1 MAETRPRILHLT
13 THLGGGVGTA
23 LAGALEAS
31 LDSGFR
37 HEVMCLQSLVKDGAA
52 TRLRSA
58 GIPVGT
64 SVSEAEVLAAAKE
77 ADIVQIEWW
86 HHPQMAA
93 LLGGPSWPDGRYL
106 IWAHVAGHLRPS
118 FPAGLAD
125 LPMRLM
131 VTSPR
136 TLELPIFAD
145 RTPEWMATH
154 VPVVYSSGGFGEQ
167 SRVRS
172 DSSGFRIGYSGTL
185 GFSKLH
191 PDTFSL
197 LARACREGDVFLFA
211 GDPPPGESIESLVRS
226 SGLGDQARFLG
237 YVQDIDSFL
246 SDLDLFAYPL
256 RSDHYGTTENALL
269 EAMAAGLPVVVF
281 DGPAERHLVRHGE
294 TGLIARDGAAF
305 VDAIG
310 RLRQDPT
317 LRRSLGEAARE
328 EIRRRFSAQATARKL
343 SEQYQACLSLPR
355 RAFQPERIFGKSPTE
370 WFLSCR
376 GDDRETSTEMSRTPG
391 WGELQ
396 ADIADLSPT
405 KGTVFHFLSCHPGDD
420 GLVNIATHL
429 PPDRRA
435 AREAVRA
442 ILRTPAPC
450 RTGPHGP
457 LVLHGCGALGAMT
470 LGLLRSAGIE
480 PLAATDFDPKK
491 EGEEFEGLR
500 IHHPERVPAFLHDA
514 TVAVCISNFR
524 PAPIHAALAKAG
536 FPDVR
541 HAYDVL
547 EHHRSEIGLGNGWY
561 LPEPGAEDLEG
572 IDQVLEILADAVSV
586 AAYLEWLGWRLRR
599 LDRPEPV
606 APIRLQDKFFP
617 RTLPNLVPPGLRFL
631 DAGAHDGRTL
641 RRLAEESGL
650 AVNEIIA
657 FEPDG
662 QNYRALEETVASFPT
677 QFRSKIRTF
686 RQAVGETSGEIPFL
700 EGRDLASRVAPYGFP
715 GSLGVPVVRLDDL
728 DLDGCDY
735 LKLHL
740 EGSELP
746 ALRGARQF
754 LRSHRPVVAT
764 TAYHNEDGLW
774 RIPLEL
780 TREGLFRLHF
790 RLHNHAG
797 TGAVFYAVPCAREQ
811 NS

>member
-1 MAETRPRILHLT
+1 MADTRPRILHLAA
-13 THLGGGVGTA
+13 HLGGGVGKA

-31 LDSGFR
+31 LDGPFR
-37 HEVMCLQSLVKDGAA
+37 HEVMCLESLVKDGAA

-58 GIPVGT
+58 GIPVET
-64 SVSEAEVLAAAKE
+64 AVSEAEILAAARE
-77 ADIVQIEWW
+77 ADLVQIEWW
-86 HHPQMAA
+86 HHPRMAA
-93 LLGGPSWPDGRYL
+93 LLGGPPWPDGRYL
-106 IWAHVAGHLRPS
+106 MWAHVAGHLRPS
-118 FPAGLAD
+118 FPAGIAD

-136 TLELPIFAD
+136 TLELPIFAN
-145 RTPEWMATH
+145 RAPEWMATH
-154 VPVVYSSGGFGEQ
+154 VPVVHSSGGFEE
-167 SRVRS
+167 RPRARS

-185 GFSKLH
+185 GFSKMH

-197 LARACREGDVFLFA
+197 LAQARSEGDLFLFA
-211 GDPPPGESIESLVRS
+211 GDPPPGESIESMARS

-237 YVQDIDSFL
+237 HVQDIDSFL
-246 SDLDLFAYPL
+246 ADLDLFAYPL

-281 DGPAERHLVRHGE
+281 DGPAERHLVTHGR
-294 TGLIARDGAAF
+294 TGLVARDGAAF
-305 VDAIG
+305 VEAIG
-310 RLRQDPT
+310 RLRQDPS
-317 LRRSLGEAARE
+317 LRRALGETARE
-328 EIRRRFSAQATARKL
+328 EVRRHFSAQATARAL
-343 SEQYQACLSLPR
+343 SEQYQACLCQPR

-370 WFLSCR
+370 WLLSCR
-376 GDDRETSTEMSRTPG
+376 GDDRERLAEMSRAPG

-396 ADIADLSPT
+396 ADVADLSPT

-442 ILRTPAPC
+442 LLETPAPD

-491 EGEEFEGLR
+491 EGGTFQGLR
-500 IHHPERVPAFLHDA
+500 IHHPERAPASVRDA

-524 PAPIHAALAKAG
+524 PAPIHAALAQAG
-536 FPDVR
+536 FNDVR

-547 EHHRSEIGLGNGWY
+547 EHHREKIGLGNGWY
-561 LPEPGAEDLEG
+561 LPEPKKEDLEG
-572 IDQVLEILADAVSV
+572 IDQVLGILADAVSV

-599 LDRPEPV
+599 LDRAEATAPV
-606 APIRLQDKFFP
+606 RLQDKFFP
-617 RTLPNLVPPGLRFL
+617 VTLPNLLPRGVRFV

-641 RRLAEESGL
+641 RRLAEKPDLDVGG
-650 AVNEIIA
+650 IYA

-662 QNYRALEETVASFPT
+662 ANFRTLEETVASLPASLG
-677 QFRSKIRTF
+677 SKIRTF
-686 RQAVGETSGEIPFL
+686 RQAIGETSGEIPFL
-700 EGRDLASRVAPYGFP
+700 EGRDLASRVAPAGFP
-715 GSLGVPVVRLDDL
+715 GSIAVPVVRLDDL
-728 DLDGCDY
+728 DLEGCDY

-746 ALRGARQF
+746 ALRGARRF
-754 LRSHRPVVAT
+754 LRHHRPVVAA
-764 TAYHNEDGLW
+764 TAYHDEDGLW

-780 TREGLFRLHF
+780 AREGLFRLHF

-797 TGAVFYAVPCAREQ
+797 TGAVFYAVPWAGEEG
-811 NS
+811 S